1 MIFAP
6 VHATIKNRQIHLWNG
21 GRRRSEMKM
30 CRRFMGGQAYG
41 RGQKT
46 YCILRPR
53 SGRGVQVYRQIPD
66 FATCSILTI
75 EKNVENTAFGLY
87 FFNFML

>member
-1 MIFAP
+1 MEN
-6 VHATIKNRQIHLWNG
+6 TSDNRQ
-21 GRRRSEMKM
+21 KK
-30 CRRFMGGQAYG
+30 QAFKPSNHINIG
-41 RGQKT
+41 
-46 YCILRPR
+46 L
-53 SGRGVQVYRQIPD
+53 PD

>member
-1 MIFAP
+1 M
-6 VHATIKNRQIHLWNG
+6 ATINYKDIYSVLSEQDQLHLLKYYGELTPERQ
-21 GRRRSEMKM
+21 
-30 CRRFMGGQAYG
+30 QALLE
-41 RGQKT
+41 QIST
-46 YCILRPR
+46 IDWDL
-53 SGRGVQVYRQIPD
+53 IPD

>member
-1 MIFAP
+1 MLMNTTFLGDSFS
-6 VHATIKNRQIHLWNG
+6 IKWQSRGI
-21 GRRRSEMKM
+21 
-30 CRRFMGGQAYG
+30 AYDDF
-41 RGQKT
+41 
-46 YCILRPR
+46 IEN
-53 SGRGVQVYRQIPD
+53 YRVRYEPD

>member
-1 MIFAP
+1 MLMNTTFLGDSFS
-6 VHATIKNRQIHLWNG
+6 IKWQSRVADFFV
-21 GRRRSEMKM
+21 
-30 CRRFMGGQAYG
+30 CYA
-41 RGQKT
+41 
-46 YCILRPR
+46 
-53 SGRGVQVYRQIPD
+53 QVVDVLQLIVVYPD

>member
-1 MIFAP
+1 MEKSAEDLLALFKDI
-6 VHATIKNRQIHLWNG
+6 TL
-21 GRRRSEMKM
+21 M
-30 CRRFMGGQAYG
+30 
-41 RGQKT
+41 
-46 YCILRPR
+46 
-53 SGRGVQVYRQIPD
+53 VYPD

>member
-1 MIFAP
+1 MINPSLLDQAGDQRLDG
-6 VHATIKNRQIHLWNG
+6 VLITKHLHYLLILEG
-21 GRRRSEMKM
+21 MV
-30 CRRFMGGQAYG
+30 GGQEA
-41 RGQKT
+41 QELFSFT
-46 YCILRPR
+46 
-53 SGRGVQVYRQIPD
+53 VVYPD

>member
-1 MIFAP
+1 MIP
-6 VHATIKNRQIHLWNG
+6 LYQIFLKQ
-21 GRRRSEMKM
+21 RCDQLE
-30 CRRFMGGQAYG
+30 
-41 RGQKT
+41 
-46 YCILRPR
+46 
-53 SGRGVQVYRQIPD
+53 SGKGFLPD

>member
-1 MIFAP
+1 M
-6 VHATIKNRQIHLWNG
+6 VTVQTVVG
-21 GRRRSEMKM
+21 GKRN
-30 CRRFMGGQAYG
+30 MGTAV
-41 RGQKT
+41 KD
-46 YCILRPR
+46 P
-53 SGRGVQVYRQIPD
+53 PD